1 MQLGVIRTGK
11 PCLGNEVRGVTPA
24 EPDRERVWI
33 VDYYPVRQDGDVL
46 AVGCCVQE
54 VTEQKQGARAL
65 EEAAVRQDVLF
76 SELQHRVKNT
86 MATVLAILQLSARS
100 ATNMDKLS
108 STLRKRLE
116 VISRT
121 HDFLTTSGW
130 EGSTIEEVA
139 RREIEPYT
147 ESLSGQLVYRGDD
160 ILLPAKQMLSL
171 SLAIHELATNAV
183 KYGALSTSS
192 GRIVIDADNSDGR
205 IELSWHEEGGPEVV
219 PPEDGDTVFGSL
231 LLSRILGPDLH
242 GQADLR
248 YEVGD
253 IVYSLAFP
261 AANQKQH
268 NPEPLK

>member
-1 MQLGVIRTGK
+1 MSSSRIWHPIALRRARNGVYLKSHLEG
-11 PCLGNEVRGVTPA
+11 L
-24 EPDRERVWI
+24 PDERQNRFL
-33 VDYYPVRQDGDVL
+33 VDVDG
-46 AVGCCVQE
+46 A
-54 VTEQKQGARAL
+54 
-65 EEAAVRQDVLF
+65 
-76 SELQHRVKNT
+76 
-86 MATVLAILQLSARS
+86 
-100 ATNMDKLS
+100 
-108 STLRKRLE
+108 
-116 VISRT
+116 
-121 HDFLTTSGW
+121 GW

-139 RREIEPYT
+139 RREIEPYA

-242 GQADLR
+242 SQADLR
-248 YEVGD
+248 YDAGG

-261 AANQKQH
+261 AATQKQH
-268 NPEPLK
+268 NPEPLT